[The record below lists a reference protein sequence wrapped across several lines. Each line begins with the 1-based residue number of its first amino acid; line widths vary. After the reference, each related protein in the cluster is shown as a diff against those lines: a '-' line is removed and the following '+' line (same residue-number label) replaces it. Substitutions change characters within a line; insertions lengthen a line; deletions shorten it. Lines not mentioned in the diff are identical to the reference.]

1 MECEPGKRNTEATPH
16 TLGKRGIQ
24 EVDIEAK
31 TDRGSKVGKRGRHS
45 EGFLMDETAG
55 VQEHPCRAQ

>member
-24 EVDIEAK
+24 EVDIEAE
-31 TDRGSKVGKRGRHS
+31 TDTGSKVRKRGRHS
-45 EGFLMDETAG
+45 EDFLMDETAG
-55 VQEHPCRAQ
+55 VQKHPCQAQ